1 MKNYLK
7 RISKRIR
14 WDLERPEETIRY
26 RTSLKKTTTY
36 IQMNDNFHRL
46 RHRDQM
52 RKPTRGMKVTE
63 KSAKH
68 RTESI
73 SPPWNKTAA
82 RVART
87 LFYRKPGV
95 PLTPRQNEREQTRE
109 RKNGGR
115 RTNTGSVDSTMK
127 EDDEITCESTD
138 ESATR
143 VTSDGTELMTLKQ
156 FDMLQWLTK
165 VFGYFV
171 IEDFCVCVARVM

>member
-7 RISKRIR
+7 RISKRIG
-14 WDLERPEETIRY
+14 WDLQRPEETIRY
-26 RTSLKKTTTY
+26 RTSQKTATY

-73 SPPWNKTAA
+73 SPSWNKTAA

-87 LFYRKPGV
+87 LFYRKLGV

-143 VTSDGTELMTLKQ
+143 VPSDGTELMLSNNLICYSDSRKYLVTL
-156 FDMLQWLTK
+156 L
-165 VFGYFV
+165 
-171 IEDFCVCVARVM
+171 